1 MEKLRIV
8 FLTFWGVGHLLPMV
22 EAAKRL
28 LHLEG
33 NHFSAT
39 FLLARLPSQSSGSA
53 VASYLRTTAASGLDI
68 SFQELPPVEFPV
80 DTEGPEDFISRYIE
94 AHKSHVKVAFA
105 SLSSSATVA
114 ALVFDFFATTL
125 IDVAVEVGV
134 PAYLYF
140 TSGAVM
146 LALMLHLPA
155 LGEKNPASFEDEE
168 REVDIPGVIPI
179 PSQSMPYPLMRN
191 NNRIYGWFVYHGRRF
206 FEAKGIIINTF
217 AELER
222 GPLTA
227 IEEGHCAP
235 DRPAPLVHPIGP
247 IVAVEEDTS
256 KPGGEKHECV
266 EWLDSQPAAS
276 VVFLCF
282 GSVASFDVPQVH
294 EIAAALERSDRRF
307 LWCLRTP
314 SASKIGASVDA
325 TPKEVLPEGF
335 LERTAGRGLVWPEW
349 APQTAILAH
358 RAVGGFV
365 THCGWN
371 SALES
376 LWYGVPMLGWPL
388 YAEQHLNAF
397 QLVKVLGVAV
407 ELKVDRKRGNFVT
420 VEEVERGV
428 RCLMDDC
435 EEGNR
440 VRAKAKEM
448 SLASRKAIEKGGSSH
463 IGLEKLAEEIKTSAS
478 GERGG
483 GGRLHQS

>member
-1 MEKLRIV
+1 MGKLRLAFV
-8 FLTFWGVGHLLPMV
+8 TFWQVGHLVAMV

-28 LHLEG
+28 IQLEG

-39 FLLARLPSQSSGSA
+39 FLLIRLPATSSGSA
-53 VASYLRTTAASGLDI
+53 VDSYLRSAAASGLDI
-68 SFQELPPVEFPV
+68 SFQELPHVEPPA
-80 DTEGPEDFISRYIE
+80 DTEGPEDFLSRCIE
-94 AHKSHVKVAFA
+94 AHKTHVKVAVA
-105 SLSSSATVA
+105 SLSSSAPVA

-125 IDVAVEVGV
+125 IDVAVELGV

-155 LGEKNPASFEDEE
+155 LGEKNPASFEDVE

-179 PSQSMPYPLMRN
+179 PSQSMPSPLMRN
-191 NNRIYGWFVYHGRRF
+191 DNRTYAWFVYHGRRM

-227 IEEGHCAP
+227 IEEGQCAP

-247 IVAVEEDTS
+247 ILAVEEDTG

-266 EWLDSQPAAS
+266 KWLDSQPPAS

-282 GSVASFDVPQVH
+282 GSMGSFDVPQVR
-294 EIAAALERSDRRF
+294 EIAAALERGDRRF
-307 LWCLRTP
+307 LWCLRTT
-314 SASKIGASVDA
+314 SAGKIRASVDA
-325 TPKEVLPEGF
+325 TPKDVLPEGF
-335 LERTAGRGLVWPEW
+335 LERTAGRGLVWAEW
-349 APQTAILAH
+349 APQAAILAH

-376 LWYGVPMLGWPL
+376 LWYGVPMLGWPR

-407 ELKVDRKRGNFVT
+407 ELKVDRKSGNFVT
-420 VEEVERGV
+420 AEEVERGV
-428 RCLMDDC
+428 RCLMDGC

-448 SLASRKAIEKGGSSH
+448 SLASRKATEKGGSSH
-463 IGLEKLAEEIKTSAS
+463 GGLEKLAEEIKTSSAYGES
-478 GERGG
+478 GRH
-483 GGRLHQS
+483 RS

>member
-1 MEKLRIV
+1 MEKLRLV
-8 FLTFWGVGHLLPMV
+8 FVTFSGVGHLVAMV

-28 LHLEG
+28 LQLEG

-39 FLLARLPSQSSGSA
+39 FLLLRLPAPSSGSA
-53 VASYLRTTAASGLDI
+53 VASYLRSAAASDLDI
-68 SFQELPPVEFPV
+68 SFQEIPPVELPA

-94 AHKSHVKVAFA
+94 AHKTHVKVAVA
-105 SLSSSATVA
+105 SLSSSAAVA
-114 ALVFDFFATTL
+114 ALVLDFFATTL
-125 IDVAVEVGV
+125 IDVAVDLGV
-134 PAYLYF
+134 PAYVYF

-146 LALMLHLPA
+146 LALMLHLPV
-155 LGEKNPASFEDEE
+155 LGEKNPASFEDVE
-168 REVDIPGVIPI
+168 RDVDIPGVIPI
-179 PSQSMPYPLMRN
+179 PSQSMPSPLMRN
-191 NNRIYGWFVYHGRRF
+191 DNRTYGWFVYHGRRF

-235 DRPAPLVHPIGP
+235 DRRAPLVHPIGP

-266 EWLDSQPAAS
+266 KWLDSQPPES

-282 GSVASFDVPQVH
+282 GSMSSFDVPQVL

-307 LWCLRTP
+307 LWCLRSP
-314 SASKIGASVDA
+314 SAGKIRASVDA
-325 TPKEVLPEGF
+325 TPKDVLPEGF

-349 APQTAILAH
+349 APQAAILAH

-420 VEEVERGV
+420 ADEVERGI
-428 RCLMDDC
+428 RCLMEGRD
-435 EEGNR
+435 EGNS
-440 VRAKAKEM
+440 VTAKAKEM

-478 GERGG
+478 SERG
-483 GGRLHQS
+483 LHQS